1 MATLAVWR
9 RHCHT
14 PNLHQPPTHPTLA
27 IRLSPTDTEQQHQR
41 RTHQLTST
49 TLIAHVIATLVLLN
63 CTAPAPIIHA
73 HPQLVRWVSVTS
85 RTALIV
91 LPHPTPAAMSA
102 AAATPLAPVPTPF
115 TFRRLS
121 PSEVKVGLFE
131 AVDSDTYS
139 RADSIINQVKA
150 GGKQALIDI
159 AVKFGDL
166 PSATAPHVLDKL
178 ALRQAYDALPVSQQS
193 LLQRTADRIRT
204 FALAQRASISEIT
217 VPIPGGVAGHTV
229 VPVQTAGCYAPGGR
243 FPLPSSVLMTALTAT
258 AAGVRNVWV
267 ASPRPAEITKAA
279 AHVAGVE
286 GLLCIGGAQA
296 IAAFAYGIGDVPPC
310 DVICGPGNK
319 YVTAAKKIVSGMCGI
334 DMLAGPS
341 ELLVLADET
350 SDADIIAAD
359 LLAQAEHDTEARPM
373 LVTTSA
379 ALIGRVEQAL
389 MAQLAVL
396 PTASTASEAVKK
408 GFAVL
413 CPNLDTALSV
423 TSALAP
429 EHLEVLTADYE
440 RVGEL
445 ISRHGS
451 YGGLFIGPRAAE
463 VLGDYGAGPNHT
475 LPTSGTARYAAG
487 LSVFHFLRIRTWMRI
502 DDAKLSQEL
511 VRDSVQLAELEGLI
525 GHSRSAQ
532 KRLLPADSNGNG
544 NGHQSESEEW
554 EKVDNRSPPSPAVPV
569 PATSSAVAHSSL
581 APSTTS
587 SSSPISSSPTS
598 ASQPPQAHIDPSSL
612 LRPDFHNLMAYTP
625 VKPLE
630 VVAAEIGLPIHELI
644 KINANE
650 NLYGPLPEARS
661 ALAHS
666 TLHIYP
672 DPDQHALRQA
682 IAHYTGFGFDQVL
695 CGAGSDETIDIVM
708 RICDPKAIVTTSPT
722 FPMYSFFARIQK
734 ARVIDVPLGAAP
746 QWLVDV
752 DGIVRAIREGG
763 ASVVFLVSPNNPT
776 GSVVPNSVISR
787 LCQENALIVV
797 DEAYAEFADNTAFPL
812 VAQHSN
818 LVVMRTFSKWAGLA
832 GLRVGYM
839 IAHPTLVKAGL
850 QVKQPYNIS
859 VAAQAGAIASLKGA
873 DRLLVAVEAMKRER
887 SRLMRALSAFP
898 WLQPLPSQANFMLV
912 SVKGIAPRQLQQ
924 ELHRAGVLVR
934 CYAGGPYKQLENV
947 IRISCG
953 RPRDTDRLLELL
965 HTVEKEH
972 NLISPLTPTVPLL
985 SRVSH
990 VPVRALLLDMDGVL
1004 ADVSQSYRTAIVQT
1018 AASFGVE
1025 ITNEHITAL
1034 KNLGNAN
1041 NDWDV
1046 THRLINKLDVSLQLV
1061 TDRFQSLYLGKDG
1074 KGGLRERE
1082 RLLLDV
1088 GLLAELSAMCPLA
1101 IVTGRPR
1108 DDAEYFLHH
1117 HNIAQY
1123 FTWLTCMEDA
1133 PLKPKPDPVLL
1144 ALQKLNLIPSSI
1156 SSSSSSSASY
1166 SLSSASRFNS
1176 GVVYMVGDT
1185 PDDVRATVTANILSP
1200 LPVIALG
1207 IPPPGDKQRGA
1218 TTDALYAAGAAR
1230 VLGSLRELEE
1240 LVLKRT
1246 VDIYGGPS
1254 VHTNSAAGDHKREPS
1269 LQLLS
1274 SPAANTSAIA
1284 THAAAPAPPSSQST
1298 TSSRRAEL
1306 KRVTK
1311 ETTVTV
1317 SLNLDGTG
1325 QSNVSS
1331 GLGYL
1336 DHMLTALAKHASVDL
1351 NLTCTGD
1358 LYIDD
1363 HHSTEDC
1370 GLTLGQAFA
1379 QALGDKRGIARF
1391 GSAYAPL
1398 DEALSRA
1405 VVDISGRPHS
1415 EVRMGFKREK
1425 IGDVSTEMLVH
1436 FVYSLA
1442 VAASWTVHVDL
1453 IRGENDHHK
1462 AESGFKALA
1471 QAIRQAIRQTGGS
1484 EVPSTKGVL

>member
-1 MATLAVWR
+1 MSCWCWR
-9 RHCHT
+9 M
-14 PNLHQPPTHPTLA
+14 
-27 IRLSPTDTEQQHQR
+27 R
-41 RTHQLTST
+41 R
-49 TLIAHVIATLVLLN
+49 
-63 CTAPAPIIHA
+63 
-73 HPQLVRWVSVTS
+73 
-85 RTALIV
+85 
-91 LPHPTPAAMSA
+91 
-102 AAATPLAPVPTPF
+102 
-115 TFRRLS
+115 
-121 PSEVKVGLFE
+121 
-131 AVDSDTYS
+131 
-139 RADSIINQVKA
+139 
-150 GGKQALIDI
+150 
-159 AVKFGDL
+159 
-166 PSATAPHVLDKL
+166 
-178 ALRQAYDALPVSQQS
+178 
-193 LLQRTADRIRT
+193 
-204 FALAQRASISEIT
+204 
-217 VPIPGGVAGHTV
+217 
-229 VPVQTAGCYAPGGR
+229 
-243 FPLPSSVLMTALTAT
+243 
-258 AAGVRNVWV
+258 
-267 ASPRPAEITKAA
+267 
-279 AHVAGVE
+279 
-286 GLLCIGGAQA
+286 
-296 IAAFAYGIGDVPPC
+296 
-310 DVICGPGNK
+310 
-319 YVTAAKKIVSGMCGI
+319 
-334 DMLAGPS
+334 
-341 ELLVLADET
+341 
-350 SDADIIAAD
+350 SDADTIAAD

-389 MAQLAVL
+389 MTQLAVL
-396 PTASTASEAVKK
+396 PTAATASESVKK

-502 DDAKLSQEL
+502 DDAKASQEL

-532 KRLLPADSNGNG
+532 KRLLPADANGNGNG
-544 NGHQSESEEW
+544 NGHQSENEEW
-554 EKVDNRSPPSPAVPV
+554 EKVDNRSPPSPAVPA
-569 PATSSAVAHSSL
+569 PATSSAVAHSAL
-581 APSTTS
+581 APSITSTNSSTT
-587 SSSPISSSPTS
+587 

-612 LRPDFHNLMAYTP
+612 LRPDFHNLMAYSP

-630 VVAAEIGLPIHELI
+630 VVASEIGIPITDLI

-650 NLYGPLPEARS
+650 NLYGPLPEARH

-695 CGAGSDETIDIVM
+695 CGAGSDETIDVLM

-734 ARVIDVPLGAAP
+734 SRVIDVPLGAAP

-752 DGIVRAIREGG
+752 DGIVRAIRESG

-776 GSVVPNSVISR
+776 GSLVPNSVISR

-812 VAQHSN
+812 IAQHSN
-818 LVVMRTFSKWAGLA
+818 LVVLRTFSKWAGLA

-859 VAAQAGAIASLKGA
+859 VTAQAGVITSLKGA

-887 SRLMRALSAFP
+887 SRMMRALSAFP
-898 WLQPLPSQANFMLV
+898 WLQPLPSHANFMLV
-912 SVKGIAPRQLQQ
+912 SVKGIPPRQLQQ

-972 NLISPLTPTVPLL
+972 NLISPLTPAVPLL
-985 SRVSH
+985 SRLSQ
-990 VPVRALLLDMDGVL
+990 VPVLALLLDMDGVL
-1004 ADVSQSYRTAIVQT
+1004 ADVSQSYRTAIIQT

-1046 THRLINKLDVSLQLV
+1046 THRLINKPDVSLQLV

-1088 GLLAELSAMCPLA
+1088 GLLAELSAMCKLA

-1144 ALQKLNLIPSSI
+1144 ALQKLNLIPSSVN
-1156 SSSSSSSASY
+1156 SSSSTSASY
-1166 SLSSASRFNS
+1166 SLSSPSRFNG

-1200 LPVIALG
+1200 VPVIALG

-1246 VDIYGGPS
+1246 VDIYATPS
-1254 VHTNSAAGDHKREPS
+1254 VHGSTTNDHKREPS
-1269 LQLLS
+1269 QQVQPS
-1274 SPAANTSAIA
+1274 T
-1284 THAAAPAPPSSQST
+1284 THAPAPSSSATQPAA
-1298 TSSRRAEL
+1298 SSRRAEL

-1311 ETTVTV
+1311 ETTVSV

-1391 GSAYAPL
+1391 GNAYAPL

-1442 VAASWTVHVDL
+1442 VAAGWTVHVDL

-1471 QAIRQAIRQTGGS
+1471 QAIRQAIRLTGGN

>member
-1 MATLAVWR
+1 MKAVQ
-9 RHCHT
+9 HSVAL
-14 PNLHQPPTHPTLA
+14 NHQSSHRPTSVRINARIHSESTA
-27 IRLSPTDTEQQHQR
+27 FDSRASPQH
-41 RTHQLTST
+41 
-49 TLIAHVIATLVLLN
+49 AHVIFEAHDCRCRGASRAHCAYTPVIGEVVVLCHG
-63 CTAPAPIIHA
+63 CTSHQAPA
-73 HPQLVRWVSVTS
+73 S
-85 RTALIV
+85 TAS
-91 LPHPTPAAMSA
+91 TMSA
-102 AAATPLAPVPTPF
+102 AAAPLAPVPTPF

-131 AVDSDTYS
+131 AVDTDTYS
-139 RADSIINQVKA
+139 RADSLINQVKT

-166 PSATAPHVLDKL
+166 PSATAPHLLDKL
-178 ALRQAYDALPVSQQS
+178 ALRQAYDALPPSQQS
-193 LLQRTADRIRT
+193 LLQRTADRIRS

-258 AAGVRNVWV
+258 AAGVKNVWV
-267 ASPRPAEITKAA
+267 ASPRPAEITKGA

-296 IAAFAYGIGDVPPC
+296 IAAFAYGVGDVPPC

-341 ELLVLADET
+341 ELLVLADDT
-350 SDADIIAAD
+350 SDADTIAAD

-373 LVTTSA
+373 LISTSA

-423 TSALAP
+423 TAALAP

-440 RVGEL
+440 RVGEQ

-502 DDAKLSQEL
+502 DDAKASQEL

-532 KRLLPADSNGNG
+532 KRLLPADTNGNG
-544 NGHQSESEEW
+544 NGHHSESEEW

-569 PATSSAVAHSSL
+569 PATSSAVAHSAL
-581 APSTTS
+581 APSTSS
-587 SSSPISSSPTS
+587 SSSP
-598 ASQPPQAHIDPSSL
+598 SQPPQAHIDPSSL
-612 LRPDFHNLMAYTP
+612 LRSDFHSLMAYTP

-630 VVAAEIGLPIHELI
+630 VVASEIGMPINELT

-650 NLYGPLPEARS
+650 NLYGPLPEVRS

-695 CGAGSDETIDIVM
+695 CGAGSDETIDVLM
-708 RICDPKAIVTTSPT
+708 RIIDPKAIVTTSPT

-734 ARVIDVPLGAAP
+734 ARVVDVPLGPAP
-746 QWLVDV
+746 QWPVDV
-752 DGIVRAIREGG
+752 DGIVRAIRESE
-763 ASVVFLVSPNNPT
+763 ASMVFLVSPNNPT
-776 GSVVPNSVISR
+776 GSLVPNSVVSR

-797 DEAYAEFADNTAFPL
+797 DEAYAEFADSTAFPL
-812 VAQHSN
+812 IAQHSN
-818 LVVMRTFSKWAGLA
+818 LVVLRTFSKWAGLA
-832 GLRVGYM
+832 GLRAGYM

-859 VAAQAGAIASLKGA
+859 VAAQAGSIASLKGA

-887 SRLMRALSAFP
+887 SRMMRALGAFP

-912 SVKGIAPRQLQQ
+912 GVKGIPPRQLQQ

-972 NLISPLTPTVPLL
+972 NLISPLTPTAPLL
-985 SRVSH
+985 SRISQ

-1046 THRLINKLDVSLQLV
+1046 THRLINKPDVSLQLV

-1088 GLLAELSAMCPLA
+1088 SLLAELSAMCPLA

-1144 ALQKLNLIPSSI
+1144 ALQKLSLIPSSV
-1156 SSSSSSSASY
+1156 SSSSSTSASY
-1166 SLSSASRFNS
+1166 SLSSASRYNS

-1254 VHTNSAAGDHKREPS
+1254 THANSTASDHKRESS
-1269 LQLLS
+1269 LQLMNS
-1274 SPAANTSAIA
+1274 AASTSANTN
-1284 THAAAPAPPSSQST
+1284 HVAAPPAPST
-1298 TSSRRAEL
+1298 QLSTPSRRAEL

-1311 ETTVTV
+1311 ETTVSV

-1325 QSNVSS
+1325 QSNISS

-1391 GSAYAPL
+1391 GNAYAPL

-1436 FVYSLA
+1436 FVYSLS
-1442 VAASWTVHVDL
+1442 VAAGWTVHVDL

-1462 AESGFKALA
+1462 AESAFKALA
-1471 QAIRQAIRQTGGS
+1471 QAIRQAIRLTGGND
-1484 EVPSTKGVL
+1484 VPSTKGVL

>member
-1 MATLAVWR
+1 MAA
-9 RHCHT
+9 
-14 PNLHQPPTHPTLA
+14 
-27 IRLSPTDTEQQHQR
+27 
-41 RTHQLTST
+41 
-49 TLIAHVIATLVLLN
+49 
-63 CTAPAPIIHA
+63 
-73 HPQLVRWVSVTS
+73 
-85 RTALIV
+85 
-91 LPHPTPAAMSA
+91 
-102 AAATPLAPVPTPF
+102 PF

-121 PSEVKVGLFE
+121 PSEVRVGLFD

-139 RADSIINQVKA
+139 RADAIINQVKT

-166 PSATAPHVLDKL
+166 PSATAPHILDKL
-178 ALRQAYDALPVSQQS
+178 ALRQAYDALPASQQS
-193 LLQRTADRIRT
+193 LLQRTADRIRS

-217 VPIPGGVAGHTV
+217 VPIPGGLAGHTV

-258 AAGVRNVWV
+258 AAGVKNVWV
-267 ASPRPAEITKAA
+267 ASPRPAEITKGA

-350 SDADIIAAD
+350 SDADTIAAD

-389 MAQLAVL
+389 MTQLAVL

-413 CPNLDTALSV
+413 CPNLDEALRV
-423 TSALAP
+423 TSSLAP

-440 RVGEL
+440 RVGEQ

-502 DDAKLSQEL
+502 DDAKASQEL

-532 KRLLPADSNGNG
+532 KRLLPADGNGNG
-544 NGHQSESEEW
+544 NGHQSDSDDW
-554 EKVDNRSPPSPAVPV
+554 QTVDKTSPPSPAVPV

-587 SSSPISSSPTS
+587 SASQTTSSTTAS
-598 ASQPPQAHIDPSSL
+598 SQPPQAHIDPSSL
-612 LRPDFHNLMAYTP
+612 LRPDFATLMAYSP

-630 VVAAEIGLPIHELI
+630 VVAAEIGVPVHELI

-650 NLYGPLPEARS
+650 NLYGPLPEARQ
-661 ALAHS
+661 ALSHS

-682 IAHYTGFGFDQVL
+682 IATYTGFAFDQVL
-695 CGAGSDETIDIVM
+695 CGAGSDENIDVLL
-708 RICDPKAIVTTSPT
+708 RICDPAAIVTTSPT
-722 FPMYSFFARIQK
+722 FPMYDFFARIQK
-734 ARVIDVPLGAAP
+734 SKVIDVPLGAAP
-746 QWLVDV
+746 HWPVNLDA
-752 DGIVRAIREGG
+752 IVRAVREGG
-763 ASVVFLVSPNNPT
+763 ARVVFLVSPNNPT
-776 GSVVPNSVISR
+776 GSPVPNAVISR
-787 LCQENALIVV
+787 LCAEDALVVV
-797 DEAYAEFADNTAFPL
+797 DEAYAEFADATAFPL

-818 LVVMRTFSKWAGLA
+818 LVVLRTFSKWAGLA
-832 GLRVGYM
+832 GLRAGYM

-850 QVKQPYNIS
+850 QVKQPYNVS
-859 VAAQAGAIASLKGA
+859 VAAQAGVIASLKGA
-873 DRLLVAVEAMKRER
+873 DRLMVAVEAMKRER

-912 SVKGIAPRQLQQ
+912 GVKGIAPRQLQQ
-924 ELHRAGVLVR
+924 ELHKAGVLVR
-934 CYAGGPYKQLENV
+934 CYAGGPYKQLEHV

-965 HTVEKEH
+965 HQIEREH
-972 NLISPLTPTVPLL
+972 NLISPLTPAAPLL
-985 SRVSH
+985 SRIQH

-1004 ADVSQSYRTAIVQT
+1004 ADVSQSYRTAIIQT

-1025 ITNEHITAL
+1025 ITNEHVTAL
-1034 KNLGNAN
+1034 KNQGNAN

-1046 THRLINKLDVSLQLV
+1046 THRLINKPDVSLQAV

-1088 GLLAELSAMCPLA
+1088 SLLAELSAACPLA

-1117 HNIAQY
+1117 HRIAQY

-1144 ALQKLNLIPSSI
+1144 AMHKLNLIP
-1156 SSSSSSSASY
+1156 ASVNASGSTAAAF
-1166 SLSSASRFNS
+1166 SLSSPSRYGG

-1200 LPVIALG
+1200 LPVVALG
-1207 IPPPGDKQRGA
+1207 IAPPGDKQKGA

-1246 VDIYGGPS
+1246 VDIYGAPS
-1254 VHTNSAAGDHKREPS
+1254 AHAGSDHKREVS
-1269 LQLLS
+1269 QQLQLPTAS
-1274 SPAANTSAIA
+1274 SASHIGHHA
-1284 THAAAPAPPSSQST
+1284 AAAPAPSTQPSP
-1298 TSSRRAEL
+1298 SSRRAEL

-1325 QSNVSS
+1325 QSHVSS

-1336 DHMLTALAKHASVDL
+1336 DHMLTALAKHANVDL
-1351 NLTCTGD
+1351 SLTCTGD

-1370 GLTLGQAFA
+1370 GLTLGAAFA
-1379 QALGDKRGIARF
+1379 QALGDKRGIQRF
-1391 GSAYAPL
+1391 GNAYAPL

-1415 EVRMGFKREK
+1415 EVRFGFKREK
-1425 IGDVSTEMLVH
+1425 IGDVSTEMLTH

-1442 VAASWTVHVDL
+1442 VAADWTIHVDL

-1471 QAIRQAIRQTGGS
+1471 QAIRQAVRLTGGN